1 MKRGLRLRLM
11 ISHVGVALLAIAIVA
26 VGFNVAAG
34 RRFDRYVADVRAE
47 RMQAVARSVSDMY
60 KQGTSWNASAVL
72 AVGQA
77 AQATGMQ
84 VAVYDSRGR
93 IVFSAAGGSLG
104 AADQLGQLPPDPEIY
119 VSASIPLTVN
129 GTRIGTA
136 LVFQPKWPLPANI
149 ALRHSVDRYLIVAAL
164 VAGFVAIVVGVVS
177 TQRLTRSLGR
187 LATAAAKVTGGRRAD
202 RLDERGRD
210 EVATLARA
218 FNVMAAA
225 ADRRGERRDDASTD
239 LADEQLSLDEAGDD
253 PLGR

>member
-1 MKRGLRLRLM
+1 
-11 ISHVGVALLAIAIVA
+11 
-26 VGFNVAAG
+26 
-34 RRFDRYVADVRAE
+34 
-47 RMQAVARSVSDMY
+47 
-60 KQGTSWNASAVL
+60 
-72 AVGQA
+72 
-77 AQATGMQ
+77 
-84 VAVYDSRGR
+84 
-93 IVFSAAGGSLG
+93 
-104 AADQLGQLPPDPEIY
+104 
-119 VSASIPLTVN
+119 
-129 GTRIGTA
+129 
-136 LVFQPKWPLPANI
+136 
-149 ALRHSVDRYLIVAAL
+149 
-164 VAGFVAIVVGVVS
+164 VVS